1 MSSNSSE
8 AVTQRCSVKNAKFVR
23 TPFLIEYFRWLLL
36 FIDGAI
42 PLRNYEF
49 RKKKKCSIVNKK
61 LLLRRFQ
68 CCKFF
73 HERVSSV
80 KMELK
85 GNSIELST
93 VLKYGLTEVKKA
105 PP

>member
-1 MSSNSSE
+1 ML
-8 AVTQRCSVKNAKFVR
+8 TKNF
-23 TPFLIEYFRWLLL
+23 F
-36 FIDGAI
+36 
-42 PLRNYEF
+42 
-49 RKKKKCSIVNKK
+49 S
-61 LLLRRFQ
+61 RRFQ